1 MGYLH
6 YKGYTGSV
14 EYDEEDNYF
23 FGHVLGLHRDCIL
36 FEGDSAERLKKDFE
50 EGIDDYLSHCQENGK
65 QPEKP
70 FSGKTVIRMGSQ
82 LHEEAAMKARNQG
95 ISLNE
100 FINRAI
106 QLAVL

>member
-14 EYDEEDNYF
+14 EYNEEDNYF
-23 FGHVLGLHRDCIL
+23 FGRVLGLHRDGIIY
-36 FEGDSAERLKKDFE
+36 EGDSAESLKKDFE
-50 EGIDDYLSHCQENGK
+50 EGIDDYLMHCQENGK

-70 FSGKTVIRMGSQ
+70 FSGKTIIRMGTQ
-82 LHEEAAMKARNQG
+82 LHEAAAMKARDQG

-106 QLAVL
+106 QIAVL

>member
-23 FGHVLGLHRDCIL
+23 VGHVLGLHRDGII
-36 FEGDSAERLKKDFE
+36 FEGDSAESLKRDFE
-50 EGIDDYLSHCQENGK
+50 EGIDDYLMHCKENGK

-70 FSGKTVIRMGSQ
+70 YSGKTIIRIGAQ
-82 LHEEAAMKARNQG
+82 LHEAAALKARDLG